1 MIAALMVVGGFL
13 LGSIPSG
20 LIVSRVYR
28 GVDVR
33 DQGSGK
39 TGFTNTLRSLGLGA
53 AIVVLVADVAKGAVP
68 VLIARAVFD
77 DPWAATLTGVAA
89 VIGHT
94 FPVFAG
100 FRGGRGVATAFGAL
114 LAIALWPS
122 LWLALAVLIAGV
134 TALAITR
141 YVSVMSMTATAV
153 AFVLITISV
162 AIGWLAPH
170 YFLFGAAATLAIGL
184 NHLPNMRRLLRGVEP
199 KLGQGGASSAGS

>member
-1 MIAALMVVGGFL
+1 MIAALMVVGGYL

-28 GVDVR
+28 GVDLR

-53 AIVVLVADVAKGAVP
+53 AIVVLMADLAKGAAP
-68 VLIARAVFD
+68 VLIARLVFD
-77 DPWAATLTGVAA
+77 DPWAAALTGVAA

-114 LAIALWPS
+114 IAIAPGP
-122 LWLALAVLIAGV
+122 AVAVLIAGGTV
-134 TALAITR
+134 LAITR

-153 AFVLITISV
+153 AFVLIVISV
-162 AIGWLAPH
+162 ATGWLAPQ
-170 YFLFGAAATLAIGL
+170 YLLFGAAATLAIEL
-184 NHLPNMRRLLRGVEP
+184 NHLPNLRRLLRGVEP
-199 KLGQGGASSAGS
+199 KLGQDGASSAGS

>member
-1 MIAALMVVGGFL
+1 M
-13 LGSIPSG
+13 
-20 LIVSRVYR
+20 
-28 GVDVR
+28 R

-53 AIVVLVADVAKGAVP
+53 AIVVLLADIAKGAAP

-94 FPVFAG
+94 FPVFAN

-122 LWLALAVLIAGV
+122 LWLAVVVLAAGGAALAV
-134 TALAITR
+134 TR

-153 AFVLITISV
+153 AFVLIVISV
-162 AIGWLAPH
+162 VIGWLAPH
-170 YFLFGAAATLAIGL
+170 YLLFGAAATLAIEL

>member
-1 MIAALMVVGGFL
+1 MIAALMLVGGYL

-53 AIVVLVADVAKGAVP
+53 AVIVLLADIVKGAVP

-94 FPVFAG
+94 FPVFAN

-122 LWLALAVLIAGV
+122 LWLALAVLLAGGA
-134 TALAITR
+134 ALAITR

-153 AFVLITISV
+153 AFVLIVISV
-162 AIGWLAPH
+162 AVGWLAPH
-170 YFLFGAAATLAIGL
+170 YLFFGAAATLAIEL

>member
-1 MIAALMVVGGFL
+1 MIAALMLVGGYL

-53 AIVVLVADVAKGAVP
+53 AIVVLVADIAKGAVP
-68 VLIARAVFD
+68 VLIARLVFD

-89 VIGHT
+89 LIGHT
-94 FPVFAG
+94 FPVFAE

-114 LAIALWPS
+114 IAIAPG
-122 LWLALAVLIAGV
+122 AAVAVLIAGGTV
-134 TALAITR
+134 LAITR

-153 AFVLITISV
+153 AFVLIVISV
-162 AIGWLAPH
+162 ATGWLAPH
-170 YFLFGAAATLAIGL
+170 YLLFGAAATLAIEL

-199 KLGQGGASSAGS
+199 KLGQDGASSAGS

>member
-1 MIAALMVVGGFL
+1 MIAVLMLVGGYL

-20 LIVSRVYR
+20 LIMSRVYR

-53 AIVVLVADVAKGAVP
+53 AIIVLLADIAKGAIP
-68 VLIARAVFD
+68 VLVARAVFD

-100 FRGGRGVATAFGAL
+100 FRGGRGVATAFGGL

-122 LWLALAVLIAGV
+122 LWLALAVLVAGGAV
-134 TALAITR
+134 LATTR
-141 YVSVMSMTATAV
+141 YVSLMSMTATAV
-153 AFVLITISV
+153 AFVLITVSV
-162 AIGWLAPH
+162 AIGWLSPH
-170 YFLFGAAATLAIGL
+170 YLVFGAAATLAIEL
-184 NHLPNMRRLLRGVEP
+184 NHLPNIRRLLRGVEP

>member
-1 MIAALMVVGGFL
+1 MIAALMLVGGYL

-33 DQGSGK
+33 EQGSGK

-53 AIVVLVADVAKGAVP
+53 AIVVLLADLAKGAAP
-68 VLIARAVFD
+68 VLIARLVFD

-94 FPVFAG
+94 FPVFAE

-114 LAIALWPS
+114 IAIAPG
-122 LWLALAVLIAGV
+122 AAVAVLIAGGTV
-134 TALAITR
+134 LAITR

-153 AFVLITISV
+153 AFVLIVISV
-162 AIGWLAPH
+162 ATGWLAPH
-170 YFLFGAAATLAIGL
+170 YLLFGAAATLAIEL

>member
-1 MIAALMVVGGFL
+1 MIAALMVVGGYL

-53 AIVVLVADVAKGAVP
+53 AIVVLVADIAKGAAP
-68 VLIARAVFD
+68 VLIARLVFD

-89 VIGHT
+89 LIGHT
-94 FPVFAG
+94 FPVFAE

-114 LAIALWPS
+114 IAIAPGP
-122 LWLALAVLIAGV
+122 AVAVLIAGGAV
-134 TALAITR
+134 LAITR

-153 AFVLITISV
+153 AFVLIVISV
-162 AIGWLAPH
+162 ATGWLAPH
-170 YFLFGAAATLAIGL
+170 YLLFGAAATLAIEL
-184 NHLPNMRRLLRGVEP
+184 NHVPNVRRLLRGVEP
-199 KLGQGGASSAGS
+199 KLGRGGASSAGS

>member
-1 MIAALMVVGGFL
+1 MIAALMLVGGYL

-20 LIVSRVYR
+20 LIVSRAYR

-53 AIVVLVADVAKGAVP
+53 AIVVLLADLAKGAAP
-68 VLIARAVFD
+68 VLIARLVFD

-94 FPVFAG
+94 FPVFAE

-114 LAIALWPS
+114 IAIAPG
-122 LWLALAVLIAGV
+122 AAVAVLIAGGAV
-134 TALAITR
+134 LAITR

-153 AFVLITISV
+153 AFVLIVISV
-162 AIGWLAPH
+162 ATGWLAPH
-170 YFLFGAAATLAIGL
+170 YLLFGAAATLAIEL

>member
-1 MIAALMVVGGFL
+1 MIAALMLLGGYL

-53 AIVVLVADVAKGAVP
+53 ALIVLVADLAKGAAP
-68 VLIARAVFD
+68 VLVARLVFD
-77 DPWAATLTGVAA
+77 DPWAATLTGIAA

-100 FRGGRGVATAFGAL
+100 FRGGRGVATAFGAFI
-114 LAIALWPS
+114 AIAPGV
-122 LWLALAVLIAGV
+122 AVAVAIAGV
-134 TALAITR
+134 TVLAITR
-141 YVSVMSMTATAV
+141 YVSLMSITATAT
-153 AFVLITISV
+153 AFVLIVVSV
-162 AIGWLAPH
+162 AAGWLAPH
-170 YFLFGAAATLAIGL
+170 YLLFGAAATLAIEL

-199 KLGQGGASSAGS
+199 KLGQGGASGAGS

>member
-1 MIAALMVVGGFL
+1 MIAALMLVGGYL

-33 DQGSGK
+33 EQGSGK

-53 AIVVLVADVAKGAVP
+53 AIVVLLADLAKGAAP
-68 VLIARAVFD
+68 VLIARLVFD

-94 FPVFAG
+94 FPVFAE

-114 LAIALWPS
+114 IAIAPG
-122 LWLALAVLIAGV
+122 AAVAVLIAGGAV
-134 TALAITR
+134 LAITR

-153 AFVLITISV
+153 AFVLIVISV
-162 AIGWLAPH
+162 ATGWLAPH
-170 YFLFGAAATLAIGL
+170 YLLFGAAATLAIEL
-184 NHLPNMRRLLRGVEP
+184 NHLPNVRRLLRGVEP

>member
-1 MIAALMVVGGFL
+1 MIAALMLVGGYL

-53 AIVVLVADVAKGAVP
+53 AVIVLVADVVKGAIP

-94 FPVFAG
+94 FPVFAN

-122 LWLALAVLIAGV
+122 LWLALVVLVAGGA
-134 TALAITR
+134 ALAITR
-141 YVSVMSMTATAV
+141 YVSVMSMTAAAV
-153 AFVLITISV
+153 AFVLIVISV
-162 AIGWLAPH
+162 AVGWLAPH
-170 YFLFGAAATLAIGL
+170 YLLFGGAATLAIEL

>member
-1 MIAALMVVGGFL
+1 MIAALMLVGGYL

-33 DQGSGK
+33 EQGSGK

-53 AIVVLVADVAKGAVP
+53 AIVVLLADLAKGAAP
-68 VLIARAVFD
+68 VLIARLVFD

-94 FPVFAG
+94 FPVFAE

-114 LAIALWPS
+114 IAIAPG
-122 LWLALAVLIAGV
+122 AAVAVLIAGGAV
-134 TALAITR
+134 LAITR

-153 AFVLITISV
+153 AFVLIVISV
-162 AIGWLAPH
+162 ATGWLAPH
-170 YFLFGAAATLAIGL
+170 YLLFGAAATLAIEL

>member
-1 MIAALMVVGGFL
+1 MIAALMLVGGYL

-53 AIVVLVADVAKGAVP
+53 AVIVLVADVVKGAIP

-94 FPVFAG
+94 FPVFAN

-122 LWLALAVLIAGV
+122 LWLALAVLVAGGA
-134 TALAITR
+134 ALAVTR
-141 YVSVMSMTATAV
+141 YVSVMSMTAAAV
-153 AFVLITISV
+153 AFVLIVISV
-162 AIGWLAPH
+162 AVGWLAPH
-170 YFLFGAAATLAIGL
+170 YLLFGGAATLAIEL

>member
-1 MIAALMVVGGFL
+1 MIAALMVVGGYL

-53 AIVVLVADVAKGAVP
+53 AIVVLVADLAKGAAP
-68 VLIARAVFD
+68 VLIARLVFD
-77 DPWAATLTGVAA
+77 DPWAAALTGVAA

-114 LAIALWPS
+114 IAIAPGP
-122 LWLALAVLIAGV
+122 AVAVLIAGCTV
-134 TALAITR
+134 LAITR

-153 AFVLITISV
+153 AFVLIAISV
-162 AIGWLAPH
+162 AVGWLAPH
-170 YFLFGAAATLAIGL
+170 YLLFGAAATLAIEL
-184 NHLPNMRRLLRGVEP
+184 NHLPNIRRLLRGVEP

>member
-1 MIAALMVVGGFL
+1 MIAALMLVGGYL

-53 AIVVLVADVAKGAVP
+53 AVIVLVADVVKGAVP

-94 FPVFAG
+94 FPVFAN

-122 LWLALAVLIAGV
+122 LWLALAVLVAGGA
-134 TALAITR
+134 ALAITR
-141 YVSVMSMTATAV
+141 YVSVMSMTAAAV
-153 AFVLITISV
+153 AF
-162 AIGWLAPH
+162 
-170 YFLFGAAATLAIGL
+170 
-184 NHLPNMRRLLRGVEP
+184 
-199 KLGQGGASSAGS
+199 

>member
-1 MIAALMVVGGFL
+1 MIAALMLVGGYL

-53 AIVVLVADVAKGAVP
+53 AVVVLVADVLKGALP

-100 FRGGRGVATAFGAL
+100 FRGGRGVATAFGGL

-122 LWLALAVLIAGV
+122 LWLALVVLLAGGA
-134 TALAITR
+134 ALAVTR

-153 AFVLITISV
+153 AFVLIVISV

-170 YFLFGAAATLAIGL
+170 YLLFGAAATLAIEL
-184 NHLPNMRRLLRGVEP
+184 NHLPNMRRLLQGVEP

>member
-1 MIAALMVVGGFL
+1 MIAALMVVGGYL

-53 AIVVLVADVAKGAVP
+53 AIVVLVADVAKGAMP

-122 LWLALAVLIAGV
+122 LWLALAVLVAGGM
-134 TALAITR
+134 ALAITR

-153 AFVLITISV
+153 AFVLIAISV

-170 YFLFGAAATLAIGL
+170 YLLFGGLATLAIEL

-199 KLGQGGASSAGS
+199 KLGQGGAPSAGS

>member
-1 MIAALMVVGGFL
+1 MIAALMLVGGYL

-33 DQGSGK
+33 EQGSGK

-53 AIVVLVADVAKGAVP
+53 AIVVLLADLAKGAAP
-68 VLIARAVFD
+68 VLIARLVFD

-94 FPVFAG
+94 FPVFAE

-114 LAIALWPS
+114 IAIAPG
-122 LWLALAVLIAGV
+122 AAVAVLIAGGTV
-134 TALAITR
+134 LAITR

-153 AFVLITISV
+153 AFVLIVISV
-162 AIGWLAPH
+162 ATGWLAPH
-170 YFLFGAAATLAIGL
+170 YLLFGAAATLAIEL

-199 KLGQGGASSAGS
+199 KLGQDGASSAGS

>member
-1 MIAALMVVGGFL
+1 MIAAWMLVGGYL

-33 DQGSGK
+33 EQGSGK

-53 AIVVLVADVAKGAVP
+53 AIVVLLADLAKGAAP
-68 VLIARAVFD
+68 VLIARLVFD

-94 FPVFAG
+94 FPVFAE

-114 LAIALWPS
+114 IAIAPG
-122 LWLALAVLIAGV
+122 AAVAVLIAGGAV
-134 TALAITR
+134 LAITR

-153 AFVLITISV
+153 AFVLIVISV
-162 AIGWLAPH
+162 ATGWLAPH
-170 YFLFGAAATLAIGL
+170 YLLFGAAATLAIEL

>member
-1 MIAALMVVGGFL
+1 MIAALMLVGGYL

-53 AIVVLVADVAKGAVP
+53 AVIVLVADVVKGAIP

-77 DPWAATLTGVAA
+77 DLWAATLTGVAA

-94 FPVFAG
+94 FPVFAN

-122 LWLALAVLIAGV
+122 LWLALVVLVAGGA
-134 TALAITR
+134 ALAITR
-141 YVSVMSMTATAV
+141 YVSVMSMTAAAV
-153 AFVLITISV
+153 AFVLIVISV
-162 AIGWLAPH
+162 AVGWLAPH
-170 YFLFGAAATLAIGL
+170 YLLFGGAATLAIEL